1 MGVCGEGKKA
11 TTEHANDVVGEEAI
25 LLGGF
30 CDLLSTSTGTNLV
43 SLHVPTRYI
52 QAVGLCFQS
61 SGGRTISHMEPDIC
75 C

>member
-11 TTEHANDVVGEEAI
+11 TTEHANDVVGEAI

-52 QAVGLCFQS
+52 QAVGLCSQS
-61 SGGRTISHMEPDIC
+61 SGGRTTSHMEPDIC